1 VTALVLVLSLV
12 VSAAVVA
19 TLTAVLVRP
28 GVFDRIIGMGVVGSK
43 TTVLLAFVG
52 ILFDRLDMFIDL
64 AITYALL
71 NFIVTL
77 AVAKYFARAQET
89 A

>member
-1 VTALVLVLSLV
+1 MTTLVLVLSLV
-12 VSAAVVA
+12 VSGAVVA
-19 TLTAVLVRP
+19 TLAAVLVRP

-52 ILFDRLDMFIDL
+52 VLFERLDMFIDL

-77 AVAKYFARAQET
+77 AVAKYFARARE
-89 A
+89 AP